1 MNAQAL
7 TRTYTG
13 DELQMTVAQALQY
26 LDGKVPREF
35 SLAELSALGKDCSRV
50 ARIWGAPTGTVP
62 VVGKR
67 WPSEKSYTFDVLK
80 EVFSR
85 NPSTK
90 AYMPKEPTL

>member
-1 MNAQAL
+1 MTAL

-13 DELQMTVAQALQY
+13 DEPHMTVAQAVQHLQGCPA
-26 LDGKVPREF
+26 LQ
-35 SLAELSALGKDCSRV
+35 LAELSQLGRDCSRV
-50 ARIWGAPTGTVP
+50 ARIWGAPTGSVP

-85 NPSTK
+85 NPSTA
-90 AYMPKEPTL
+90 AYMPKEQQS

>member
-1 MNAQAL
+1 MIAL

-13 DELQMTVAQALQY
+13 DEPQMTVAQAVQHLQGCPV
-26 LDGKVPREF
+26 LGLEDLQK
-35 SLAELSALGKDCSRV
+35 LGKECVTV
-50 ARIWGAPTGTVP
+50 ARIWGAPTGSVP

-85 NPSTK
+85 NPSTA
-90 AYMPKEPTL
+90 AYMPKEQQS

>member
-13 DELQMTVAQALQY
+13 NEPQMTVAQAVQHLQGCPA
-26 LDGKVPREF
+26 LGIG
-35 SLAELSALGKDCSRV
+35 ELSALGKDCSRV

-90 AYMPKEPTL
+90 AYMPKESES